1 VLKSP
6 LEMGNHYE
14 RVNMA
19 NNGSG
24 LSAADRNR
32 RIRQEALREQLS
44 NKGLVQQVIEI
55 NTKMADLAS
64 DLPPEHVTRL
74 KIAMDVNLKLVAKYL
89 PDLKQTELI
98 GDPEQPVEHNHTVG
112 WVLEGVK
119 PNVN

>member
-1 VLKSP
+1 
-6 LEMGNHYE
+6 
-14 RVNMA
+14 MA
-19 NNGSG
+19 GNGSG

-55 NTKMADLAS
+55 NTKMADLAR

-98 GDPEQPVEHNHTVG
+98 GDPEQPIEHKHTVG

-119 PNVN
+119 PNAD